1 MKTRTV
7 GMILTFLMNRRGRNF
22 GSDDGNGSGNG
33 SSSGTDAD

>member
-22 GSDDGNGSGNG
+22 GSGNGNG